1 MKGTKKVQLRKLP
14 PYDYIIEAKEVKK
27 EFGFKAVLKG
37 VDLQLK
43 EGDFLALF
51 GPNGAGKTTFIQIL
65 CSLMRPSSGKV
76 CIVGFDPRSDREALC
91 EVIGFVSHHTFLYH
105 NLSAFE
111 NLKFYGMM
119 YNVPALDAKIEKL
132 LELVGLAD
140 FANDQVQT
148 FSRGMQQRLSLA
160 RAIIHDPMVLFL
172 DEPYTGLDQ
181 LGAEDLKQ
189 ILVEFRDKGKTIV
202 MTSHNL
208 DRGLELCS
216 RVAILRSG
224 RVVYNEEI
232 SKTKINDFKP
242 IYFKYTGKKPLPS
255 QVAV

>member
-1 MKGTKKVQLRKLP
+1 MRKLP
-14 PYDYIIEAKEVKK
+14 SYEYIIEAKGVKK
-27 EFGFKAVLKG
+27 EFGFKSVLKG
-37 VDLQLK
+37 VNLQMK

-65 CSLMRPSSGKV
+65 CSLMLPSSGKV

-91 EVIGFVSHHTFLYH
+91 EVIGFVSHNTFLYH
-105 NLSAFE
+105 NLSAYE

-119 YNVPALDAKIEKL
+119 YTVQGLDAKIEKL

-140 FANDQVQT
+140 FPNDKVQT

-181 LGAEDLKQ
+181 LGAEELKQ
-189 ILVEFRDKGKTIV
+189 ILVEFRDKGKTII

-208 DRGLELCS
+208 DRGLELCNQ
-216 RVAILRSG
+216 VAILRSG
-224 RVVYNEEI
+224 RMVYHEEI
-232 SKTKINDFKP
+232 SETKIDDFKP
-242 IYFKYTGKKPLPS
+242 TYFKYTGKRPPS
-255 QVAV
+255 SRVAL

>member
-1 MKGTKKVQLRKLP
+1 MRKLP
-14 PYDYIIEAKEVKK
+14 SYDYIIEAKGVKK

-37 VDLQLK
+37 IDLQLK
-43 EGDFLALF
+43 EGDFLTLF

-65 CSLMRPSSGKV
+65 CSLMLPSSGTV

-91 EVIGFVSHHTFLYH
+91 EVIGFVSHHTFLYP

-111 NLKFYGMM
+111 NLKFYGTM
-119 YNVPALDAKIEKL
+119 YNVPALGEKIEKL

-140 FANDQVQT
+140 FPNDQVQT

-160 RAIIHDPMVLFL
+160 RAVIHDPVVLFL

-202 MTSHNL
+202 MISHNL
-208 DRGLELCS
+208 DRGLELCN

-224 RVVYNEEI
+224 RVVYHEEI
-232 SKTKINDFKP
+232 SKTEIVDFKP
-242 IYFKYTGKKPLPS
+242 IYFKYIEKRPPPS
-255 QVAV
+255 QVAL